1 MEDITDAVFKRT
13 KTAMQFIDMETQII
27 NKQKTILKFKEL
39 LCVIYWEANY
49 LYGCI
54 MSPKLF
60 ADSFE

>member
-1 MEDITDAVFKRT
+1 
-13 KTAMQFIDMETQII
+13 MQFIDIQRQII

-39 LCVIYWEANY
+39 LYVIYWEVNY